1 MAPGNGRVR
10 LEESKEREAQMY
22 TYWGEAHPWLFSGLL
37 LGGAVLLALITHH
50 IIYYFRSK
58 SFDQKKRAHVGGLV
72 AKHLKGPTRF
82 ILPLLAIVLVLQVVP
97 LPENWRAAVQH
108 IVQLGVIGSIGW
120 GFASLARF
128 ITELIDSQYTEDSFE
143 DIAVRRIHTQAQV
156 IERIVVV
163 LIAVVTFAAMLMTF
177 PSVRQLGT
185 SMLASAGLAGLV
197 AGIAARSTLSSLI
210 AGLQVAVTQPIRIG
224 DSVVVEGEWGWI
236 EKITTTYVVV
246 RIWDLRRLILPLT
259 YFIEKPFQNW
269 THTSSDLLGTVML
282 YADYTLPVEEVRQ
295 ELHRIL
301 VSTEMWDGRVWA
313 LQVTD
318 LTDQAIQIR
327 ALMSAPNASKAFDLR
342 CHVRENLIKFL
353 QEQYPQCLPRR
364 RGELLP
370 VHDLK

>member
-1 MAPGNGRVR
+1 
-10 LEESKEREAQMY
+10 MY

-37 LGGAVLLALITHH
+37 LVGAV
-50 IIYYFRSK
+50 
-58 SFDQKKRAHVGGLV
+58 
-72 AKHLKGPTRF
+72 
-82 ILPLLAIVLVLQVVP
+82 IL
-97 LPENWRAAVQH
+97 
-108 IVQLGVIGSIGW
+108 G
-120 GFASLARF
+120 
-128 ITELIDSQYTEDSFE
+128 
-143 DIAVRRIHTQAQV
+143 
-156 IERIVVV
+156 IVVV
-163 LIAVVTFAAMLMTF
+163 LITVVTLAAMLMTF

-185 SMLASAGLAGLV
+185 SMLASAGLVGLV
-197 AGIAARSTLSSLI
+197 AGVAARSTLSNLI

-282 YADYTLPVEEVRQ
+282 YADYTVPVEEVRR

-301 VSTEMWDGRVWA
+301 LSTEMWDRKVWA

-318 LTDQAIQIR
+318 LTEQAIQIR
-327 ALMSAPNASKAFDLR
+327 SLMSASSASKAFDLR
-342 CHVRENLIKFL
+342 LLVRENLIKFL

-370 VHDLK
+370 VHDI

>member
-1 MAPGNGRVR
+1 
-10 LEESKEREAQMY
+10 MY
-22 TYWGEAHPWLFSGLL
+22 TYWGEAHPWLFSGLI
-37 LGGAVLLALITHH
+37 LGGAALLALILHH
-50 IIYYFRSK
+50 TVYYFRSK
-58 SFDQKKRAHVGGLV
+58 SFDQKKRAQVGSLL

-97 LPENWRAAVQH
+97 LPENWRAAAQH
-108 IVQLGVIGSIGW
+108 IVQLGVIASIGW
-120 GFASLARF
+120 GFTSLAQF
-128 ITELIDSQYTEDSFE
+128 ITELIDSQYSDDSFE

-163 LIAVVTFAAMLMTF
+163 LIAVVTLAAMLMTF

-185 SMLASAGLAGLV
+185 SMLASAGLVGLV
-197 AGIAARSTLSSLI
+197 AGVAARSTLSSLI

-269 THTSSDLLGTVML
+269 THTSSDLLGTAML
-282 YADYTLPVEEVRQ
+282 YADYTLPVEEVRR

-301 VSTEMWDGRVWA
+301 LSTELWNGKVWA

-318 LTDQAIQIR
+318 LTEQAIQIR
-327 ALMSAPNASKAFDLR
+327 ALMSASSASKAFDLR

-370 VHDLK
+370 VHDI

>member
-1 MAPGNGRVR
+1 MGLAA
-10 LEESKEREAQMY
+10 SKEREAQMY
-22 TYWGEAHPWLFSGLL
+22 TYWGEAHPWLFSGSLL
-37 LGGAVLLALITHH
+37 VGAALLALIIHH
-50 IIYYFRSK
+50 GVYYFRGK
-58 SFDQKKRAHVGGLV
+58 SLEQKKRAHVGSLL
-72 AKHLKGPTRF
+72 AKHLKWPTRF

-97 LPENWRAAVQH
+97 LPENWRAFVQH

-120 GFASLARF
+120 GFASLAQF
-128 ITELIDSQYTEDSFE
+128 ITELIDSHYADDSFE
-143 DIAVRRIHTQAQV
+143 DITVRRIHTQAQV

-163 LIAVVTFAAMLMTF
+163 LIAVVTVAAMLMTYQ
-177 PSVRQLGT
+177 PVRQLGT

-197 AGIAARSTLSSLI
+197 AGIAARSTFSSLI
-210 AGLQVAVTQPIRIG
+210 AGLQVAITQPIRIG

-269 THTSSDLLGTVML
+269 THTSSDLLGTAML
-282 YADYTLPVEEVRQ
+282 YADYTLPVEEVRR

-301 VSTEMWDGRVWA
+301 LSTELWDGKVWA

-327 ALMSAPNASKAFDLR
+327 ALMSASNASRAFDLR